1 MTRPHSRK
9 SPGLVRI
16 FERHGRPGEGGAL
29 TPVLESRPNRFGRNH
44 MNKKAFALVLFAS
57 LFGGS
62 AFAEMNDLDKGYV
75 EQIIK
80 GSWGTLR
87 QVSEN
92 MVNTS
97 YSNTEVLDVLA
108 EVTLEKYPQTGA
120 EFSTVDSVAW
130 MCRALGA
137 SGNNRYRP
145 LLEKI
150 ADDKSVHR
158 KLRAHCEKAAKQL
171 PKGSAD
177 SYVAGTVNLEQLRN
191 PPPPPPPPAPQ
202 PAAKGKKNAKTAKS
216 APAPAAAPAAAA
228 TPAPEAA
235 PAAAAAPAT
244 VDFSKIQ
251 IGMSQQQVNDLLGPP
266 TAQTQRMTGKQWQP
280 FNYGARDLQRMV
292 YLYKGV
298 GRIEFSLKSAY
309 EGVFRVIAVT
319 PNPSETGYP

>member
-1 MTRPHSRK
+1 
-9 SPGLVRI
+9 
-16 FERHGRPGEGGAL
+16 
-29 TPVLESRPNRFGRNH
+29 
-44 MNKKAFALVLFAS
+44 MNKKVIALILCAS

-62 AFAEMNDLDKGYV
+62 AVAEMNDLDKGYV

-80 GSWGTLR
+80 GNWGTLR

-92 MVNTS
+92 MYNTS

-120 EFSTVDSVAW
+120 DFSTVDSVAW

-137 SGNNRYRP
+137 SNNNRYRP

-171 PKGSAD
+171 PKGGTNA
-177 SYVAGTVNLEQLRN
+177 YVAGTVNLELLRN
-191 PPPPPPPPAPQ
+191 PPPPPPPPAPE
-202 PAAKGKKNAKTAKS
+202 PPAKGKKNAKSAK

-228 TPAPEAA
+228 AAPA
-235 PAAAAAPAT
+235 PAAAPTAPAT

-251 IGMSQQQVNDLLGPP
+251 VGMSQQQVNDLLGPP

-280 FNYGARDLQRMV
+280 FNYGAKDLQRMM

-309 EGVFRVIAVT
+309 EGVFRVIAIT
-319 PNPSETGYP
+319 PNPAETGYP

>member
-1 MTRPHSRK
+1 
-9 SPGLVRI
+9 
-16 FERHGRPGEGGAL
+16 
-29 TPVLESRPNRFGRNH
+29 
-44 MNKKAFALVLFAS
+44 MNKKAIALLLITCFC
-57 LFGGS
+57 GS
-62 AFAEMNDLDKGYV
+62 AFAAMNDLDKGYV

-92 MVNTS
+92 MYNTS

-120 EFSTVDSVAW
+120 DFSTVDSVAW

-145 LLEKI
+145 VLEKI
-150 ADDKSVHR
+150 SDDKSVHR

-171 PKGSAD
+171 PKGGTN
-177 SYVAGTVNLEQLRN
+177 SYVAGTVNLELLRN
-191 PPPPPPPPAPQ
+191 PPPPPPPPAPE
-202 PAAKGKKNAKTAKS
+202 PPAKGKKNAKNAKPA
-216 APAPAAAPAAAA
+216 APAPAAA
-228 TPAPEAA
+228 
-235 PAAAAAPAT
+235 AAAAAPASAPAAANAPSPAAAPTT
-244 VDFSKIQ
+244 VDFSKIEV
-251 IGMSQQQVNDLLGPP
+251 GMSQQQVNDLLGPP

-319 PNPSETGYP
+319 PNPAETGYP

>member
-1 MTRPHSRK
+1 
-9 SPGLVRI
+9 
-16 FERHGRPGEGGAL
+16 
-29 TPVLESRPNRFGRNH
+29 
-44 MNKKAFALVLFAS
+44 MNKKTVALILFVS

-62 AFAEMNDLDKGYV
+62 AFAAMSDVDKGYV
-75 EQIIK
+75 DQIIK

-120 EFSTVDSVAW
+120 DFSTVDSVAW

-150 ADDKSVHR
+150 SDDKSVHR
-158 KLRAHCEKAAKQL
+158 KLRGHCEKAAKQL
-171 PKGSAD
+171 PKGSTNT
-177 SYVAGTVNLEQLRN
+177 YVAGTVNLELLRN
-191 PPPPPPPPAPQ
+191 PPPPPPPEPAPTV
-202 PAAKGKKNAKTAKS
+202 KGKKNAKNAKPAAAAPAVAATPAA
-216 APAPAAAPAAAA
+216 APAPAAVAP
-228 TPAPEAA
+228 T
-235 PAAAAAPAT
+235 T

-251 IGMSQQQVNDLLGPP
+251 VGMSQQQVNDLLGPP

-280 FNYGARDLQRMV
+280 FNFGAKDLQRMM

-298 GRIEFSLKSAY
+298 GHIEFSLKSAY
-309 EGVFRVIAVT
+309 EGVFRVVAVT
-319 PNPSETGYP
+319 PNPAETGYP

>member
-1 MTRPHSRK
+1 
-9 SPGLVRI
+9 
-16 FERHGRPGEGGAL
+16 
-29 TPVLESRPNRFGRNH
+29 
-44 MNKKAFALVLFAS
+44 MNKKAFALVFFS
-57 LFGGS
+57 GVFGGH

-75 EQIIK
+75 EQLIK
-80 GSWGTLR
+80 GGWGTLR

-92 MVNTS
+92 MYNTS

-120 EFSTVDSVAW
+120 DFSTVDSAAW

-137 SGNNRYRP
+137 SNNNRYRP
-145 LLEKI
+145 VLEKI
-150 ADDKSVHR
+150 ADDKAVHR

-171 PKGSAD
+171 PKGSTN
-177 SYVAGTVNLEQLRN
+177 SYVAGTVNLELLRN
-191 PPPPPPPPAPQ
+191 PPPPPPPPAPE
-202 PAAKGKKNAKTAKS
+202 PAAKGKKNAKNAK
-216 APAPAAAPAAAA
+216 PAAPAAAA
-228 TPAPEAA
+228 VTPAAAAAPVAEAA
-235 PAAAAAPAT
+235 PAAAAAATPAT

-251 IGMSQQQVNDLLGPP
+251 VGMSQQQVNDLLGPP

-309 EGVFRVIAVT
+309 EGVFRVITIT
-319 PNPSETGYP
+319 PNPAETGYP